1 VFESVKGS
9 IQVNL
14 PATAEI
20 ELAWRGYMVSHVID
34 ADKFV
39 ALVDAP

>member
-1 VFESVKGS
+1 V
-9 IQVNL
+9 
-14 PATAEI
+14 EI
-20 ELAWRGYMVSHVID
+20 AWRGYMVSHVID